1 MMNLVVIL
9 EDDLTMALYL
19 KERINSIAGFHCQ
32 HIYHTATAFLN
43 SRVPVDIIM
52 LDVSMPGISGLEAI
66 EPILQKYPEVSI
78 VMNTIR
84 DDDETIFQAMQ
95 RGAVGYVVKHDTSVV
110 LDEVLQAIA
119 SGGAFMTPMIARK
132 VLDHYKPG
140 KPVVEEA
147 LSEREQ
153 QVVED
158 ILEGLS
164 YKLIA
169 EKNQISINTVRKHIK
184 RIYRKLNIN
193 SKGEL
198 FRLSRGR

>member
-1 MMNLVVIL
+1 MNLVVIL
-9 EDDLTMALYL
+9 EDDLTMGLYL
-19 KERINSIAGFHCQ
+19 KERVNQTPGFHCE
-32 HIYHTATAFLN
+32 HVFENPLLFLKGEC
-43 SRVPVDIIM
+43 PVDIVL
-52 LDVSMPGISGLEAI
+52 LDVSMPEMNGIEAI
-66 EPILQKYPEVSI
+66 EPILKKHPEVAI

-84 DDDETIFQAMQ
+84 DDDETIFEAMKK
-95 RGAVGYVVKHDTSVV
+95 GAVGYVVKHDASVA
-110 LDEVLQAIA
+110 LNEVLQAVA
-119 SGGAFMTPMIARK
+119 TGGAFMTPMIARK
-132 VLDHYKPG
+132 VLDNFMPG
-140 KPVVEEA
+140 KSSVEES
-147 LSEREQ
+147 LNEREQ

-169 EKNQISINTVRKHIK
+169 ERNKISINTVRKYIK